1 MKKNIIKMRAYGFTL
16 VELLATIVVIA
27 VVSLITVPAVTA
39 IIERTRKAS
48 FAKSAMNV
56 NKISDNY
63 YISNSAIFSKFND
76 ITFDCNNVLCSSQ
89 SSPNIKNLNLG
100 AEGAMGNGYVKI
112 YKGGSV
118 EFLLT
123 NGKYCAEKNPNKEE
137 VKIYNG
143 NCEGII
149 IDNEKIRINSIKT
162 TSTTKSIKVYGNVT
176 AGKSGVGK
184 YEFYIDGKL
193 DGTIETTDINYDYTF
208 KNVTG
213 KEHKIKVVVYNG
225 TYDKPNFDDSM
236 GMDEKEI
243 DASLLDFGNI
253 TISPSTTSWATS
265 KTYTISGTTEGNIDE
280 ELQYQVKYNGETYNE
295 QNDKDKWHTISSP
308 TTISIDTMSTKD
320 NPTTIYVRLTDGV
333 NIKSGIPYTETKID
347 TTNPELTLEN
357 VTLTT
362 KSISV
367 PITASDAE
375 SGIKSI
381 ACKYGTSTSYGST
394 GTVSNNKCVINNIK
408 NNTNYY
414 YRVTTTNNAGLST
427 TKTGNS
433 TTGITT
439 VTFKKISQV
448 PTNTSYAQS
457 KTVKVNY
464 VATNVTN
471 PTYYVKTTVATTST
485 INGYNCGTSTNPGTC
500 GTTAT
505 KSYVANTWYKV
516 TESPDITLKEN
527 GTIRARINDGII
539 YSTSS
544 DYVETKIDPTAPI
557 NVTLTKG
564 TVTTNSITVV
574 ASATDNE
581 SGISGYEFSIDNG
594 TTWKA
599 KQTSNTYTFSGL
611 KSGTYNIKVRAH
623 NNSGLSTIS
632 GVLSVPTATLTKP
645 VINIPSGWA
654 TSKSVT
660 ITYPSVATI
669 KQYSLDGGSTWKNYT
684 GAITFTTN
692 GSIVAKASDGINE
705 VTNAGNITQIDT
717 TNPTVSYSLASGTY
731 NENKTITIT
740 ANDDNFSYMHINIFK
755 DGTSYKEYNGL
766 TNKTQTISLDS
777 DGTWI
782 VYTNVFDKAGNKQN
796 QDPNSNGVY
805 YQIYYITTKPIASL
819 KVLNGLNIDNGWV
832 GDENNITLQLECTS
846 GVKRYD
852 YWVYDS
858 LTNQL
863 ITSSSI
869 DSNATIQKNLF
880 TDNLSKIKYSYT
892 TLDPYGKLVQITTN
906 VKGNLI
912 FDLVCTNGEG
922 VVSEKARRTVK
933 VDSAPSLVLKNT
945 DKSTSSLTVQ
955 AIATSLSGISKYEFN
970 IDSDYFSWKDNGT
983 NDIYT
988 FTGLNDKT
996 TYTINSYVTN
1006 NVGLY
1011 TMNSIELTT
1020 GPNAICNTVGDCSC
1034 SDGTLVGS
1042 IGIVCKNVKGEVIYS
1057 ETVSHCGGSC
1067 GPGTSGGGGSSSG
1080 SSSDAI
1086 QCGGNSWNCLNDIV
1100 NHRTPNIEDLNG
1112 DGRKDASD
1120 VSICLQ
1126 NKTC

>member
-1 MKKNIIKMRAYGFTL
+1 MKRNGFTL
-16 VELLATIVVIA
+16 IELLATIVVIA
-27 VVSLITVPAVTA
+27 VVSLITVPVVVSV
-39 IIERTRKAS
+39 IEKSRKAS
-48 FAKSAMNV
+48 FIRSAENIK
-56 NKISDNY
+56 KISKKYYVDNSLEY
-63 YISNSAIFSKFND
+63 QD
-76 ITFDCNNVLCSSQ
+76 IDSIYFDCNNSECISNSS
-89 SSPNIKNLNLG
+89 NIKKKNLG
-100 AEGAMGNGYVKI
+100 ATGSMGDGYVKI
-112 YKGGSV
+112 YDKGEI

-243 DASLLDFGNI
+243 DASLYLLFLWFHLI
-253 TISPSTTSWATS
+253 YHLSTTSWATS

-581 SGISGYEFSIDNG
+581 SGISKG
-594 TTWKA
+594 T
-599 KQTSNTYTFSGL
+599 
-611 KSGTYNIKVRAH
+611 
-623 NNSGLSTIS
+623 
-632 GVLSVPTATLTKP
+632 
-645 VINIPSGWA
+645 
-654 TSKSVT
+654 
-660 ITYPSVATI
+660 
-669 KQYSLDGGSTWKNYT
+669 
-684 GAITFTTN
+684 
-692 GSIVAKASDGINE
+692 
-705 VTNAGNITQIDT
+705 
-717 TNPTVSYSLASGTY
+717 
-731 NENKTITIT
+731 
-740 ANDDNFSYMHINIFK
+740 
-755 DGTSYKEYNGL
+755 
-766 TNKTQTISLDS
+766 
-777 DGTWI
+777 
-782 VYTNVFDKAGNKQN
+782 
-796 QDPNSNGVY
+796 
-805 YQIYYITTKPIASL
+805 
-819 KVLNGLNIDNGWV
+819 
-832 GDENNITLQLECTS
+832 
-846 GVKRYD
+846 
-852 YWVYDS
+852 
-858 LTNQL
+858 
-863 ITSSSI
+863 
-869 DSNATIQKNLF
+869 
-880 TDNLSKIKYSYT
+880 
-892 TLDPYGKLVQITTN
+892 
-906 VKGNLI
+906 
-912 FDLVCTNGEG
+912 
-922 VVSEKARRTVK
+922 
-933 VDSAPSLVLKNT
+933 
-945 DKSTSSLTVQ
+945 
-955 AIATSLSGISKYEFN
+955 
-970 IDSDYFSWKDNGT
+970 
-983 NDIYT
+983 
-988 FTGLNDKT
+988 
-996 TYTINSYVTN
+996 
-1006 NVGLY
+1006 
-1011 TMNSIELTT
+1011 
-1020 GPNAICNTVGDCSC
+1020 
-1034 SDGTLVGS
+1034 
-1042 IGIVCKNVKGEVIYS
+1042 
-1057 ETVSHCGGSC
+1057 
-1067 GPGTSGGGGSSSG
+1067 
-1080 SSSDAI
+1080 
-1086 QCGGNSWNCLNDIV
+1086 
-1100 NHRTPNIEDLNG
+1100 
-1112 DGRKDASD
+1112 
-1120 VSICLQ
+1120 
-1126 NKTC
+1126 